1 VKRLLLKSIFF
12 LFFSSSSFACSLL
25 SVDIGTSVRQAQNTF
40 DFLMAYNPELYGKN
54 FSTKYLAYALD
65 YCEGSNLENTDLEVI
80 IHDSKVA
87 GINLI
92 SSDSEIKNEIYDF
105 VKTNIGDPGSEAKKE
120 NWKGYVDL
128 SVGNLIIMYSKIDI
142 RDETFEILEITT
154 PQMIDYTSGE
164 EVIEL
169 LM

>member
-1 VKRLLLKSIFF
+1 
-12 LFFSSSSFACSLL
+12 
-25 SVDIGTSVRQAQNTF
+25 
-40 DFLMAYNPELYGKN
+40 MAYNPELYGKN

-120 NWKGYVDL
+120 NWTGYVDL
-128 SVGNLIIMYSKIDI
+128 SVGNLIIMYSKLDI
-142 RDETFEILEITT
+142 RDETFELLEITT

>member
-1 VKRLLLKSIFF
+1 
-12 LFFSSSSFACSLL
+12 
-25 SVDIGTSVRQAQNTF
+25 
-40 DFLMAYNPELYGKN
+40 M
-54 FSTKYLAYALD
+54 AYALD

-87 GINLI
+87 GINLV
-92 SSDSEIKNEIYDF
+92 SSASEIKNEIYDF
-105 VKTNIGDPGSEAKKE
+105 VKINIGDPGSEAKKE
-120 NWKGYVDL
+120 NWKGYVNL

-142 RDETFEILEITT
+142 RDETFEVLEITT